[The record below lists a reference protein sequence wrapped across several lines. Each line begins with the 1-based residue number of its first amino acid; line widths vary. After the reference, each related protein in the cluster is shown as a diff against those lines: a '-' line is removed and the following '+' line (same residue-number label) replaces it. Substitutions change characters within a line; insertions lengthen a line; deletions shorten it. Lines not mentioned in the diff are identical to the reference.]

1 MYGSRESRIPYISPK
16 GFFRRYSQSVESIFF
31 FFTYLSD
38 VGFAVYESAILADFT
53 INGRYERTHN
63 LLQCEYTYVNSL
75 TSVWDTVYKL
85 SEKFLMRFFKEF
97 PNSFCED
104 VSLFCFLCTLL
115 TKS

>member
-1 MYGSRESRIPYISPK
+1 MVHENLV
-16 GFFRRYSQSVESIFF
+16 FRTSVRKVSSEDILRALRVSS
-31 FFTYLSD
+31 FFTFLRD
-38 VGFAVYESAILADFT
+38 VGFPVHESASLADFT
-53 INGRYERTHN
+53 INGRYGKNQN

-75 TSVWDTVYKL
+75 TCVWDTVYKL
-85 SEKFLMRFFKEF
+85 SEKFFMRFFKEF

>member
-1 MYGSRESRIPYISPK
+1 MYGSRESRIPYKTSK

-31 FFTYLSD
+31 FMFLRD
-38 VGFAVYESAILADFT
+38 VGFAVYESAGLADFT
-53 INGRYERTHN
+53 INSRYGRALN

-104 VSLFCFLCTLL
+104 VSLFCFLFSLL

>member
-1 MYGSRESRIPYISPK
+1 MVHENLV
-16 GFFRRYSQSVESIFF
+16 FRTSVRKVSTEDILRALRVSS
-31 FFTYLSD
+31 FFTFLRD
-38 VGFAVYESAILADFT
+38 IGFLVYKSAALADFT
-53 INGRYERTHN
+53 INGRYGRKQN

-85 SEKFLMRFFKEF
+85 SENFSCDIVKGF

-104 VSLFCFLCTLL
+104 VSLFCFLCSLL